1 MTAAAAA
8 PVAGGAKQE
17 EEKIQRNPG
26 ARPRTNKLKTNKDK
40 KKQFCPFRIRP
51 SRQDLRNIIIFVCS
65 FCKKQ
70 RPLLSRERRRSG
82 GATVQQPWL
91 LSAAPAWP

>member
-40 KKQFCPFRIRP
+40 KKTVLSFSDPSVSSGFKKYHHFC
-51 SRQDLRNIIIFVCS
+51 LFV
-65 FCKKQ
+65 
-70 RPLLSRERRRSG
+70 L
-82 GATVQQPWL
+82 
-91 LSAAPAWP
+91 

>member
-40 KKQFCPFRIRP
+40 KQFCPFGSVRHVRI
-51 SRQDLRNIIIFVCS
+51 
-65 FCKKQ
+65 
-70 RPLLSRERRRSG
+70 
-82 GATVQQPWL
+82 
-91 LSAAPAWP
+91 

>member
-40 KKQFCPFRIRP
+40 KKNSSVLFGSVRLVRI
-51 SRQDLRNIIIFVCS
+51 
-65 FCKKQ
+65 
-70 RPLLSRERRRSG
+70 
-82 GATVQQPWL
+82 
-91 LSAAPAWP
+91 

>member
-8 PVAGGAKQE
+8 PVAGGAEHE

-65 FCKKQ
+65 F
-70 RPLLSRERRRSG
+70 L
-82 GATVQQPWL
+82 
-91 LSAAPAWP
+91 

>member
-8 PVAGGAKQE
+8 PAAGGAKQE

-40 KKQFCPFRIRP
+40 KQFCPFGSVRLVRI
-51 SRQDLRNIIIFVCS
+51 
-65 FCKKQ
+65 
-70 RPLLSRERRRSG
+70 
-82 GATVQQPWL
+82 
-91 LSAAPAWP
+91 